1 VYGGGS
7 NSKVKDSE
15 MENIRHKFD
24 AQMRRTAHQW
34 CAPRLSWE
42 ATDALAAPV
51 YKYVKDKIN
60 AQKEMA
66 IHAEVA
72 KREFAV
78 VVCPYDNDTLESL
91 FETKPVL
98 LSDIIMKHVRTFE
111 NADEAFAAIAVSIA
125 RARKKVELL
134 DD

>member
-1 VYGGGS
+1 MYDEGS

-15 MENIRHKFD
+15 MEKIRLKFD
-24 AQMRRTAHQW
+24 AQMRRTAHHW
-34 CAPRLSWE
+34 CSPRLSWE

-51 YKYVKDKIN
+51 YKYVKDTIN

-66 IHAEVA
+66 VHAEVF

-78 VVCPYDNDTLESL
+78 VVCPYDDDTLESL

-111 NADEAFAAIAVSIA
+111 NADEAFAAIEVSLK
-125 RARKKVELL
+125 RARKKVEML
-134 DD
+134 DV